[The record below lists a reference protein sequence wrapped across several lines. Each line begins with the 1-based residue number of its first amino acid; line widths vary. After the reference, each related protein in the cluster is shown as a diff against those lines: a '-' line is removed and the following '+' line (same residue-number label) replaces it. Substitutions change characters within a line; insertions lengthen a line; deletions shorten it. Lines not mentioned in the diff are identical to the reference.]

1 MLTFSRAAATVFKMR
16 LRKLIGSAANFIE
29 IKTFHS
35 FCFDLLGRV
44 GSTEK
49 FDRVIT
55 SAVEKIKNGDVEP
68 GRIAK
73 SVLIID
79 EAQDMDE
86 QVYALLQVL
95 MDYNEEMRVIRGSSA
110 KYLQKFMEEK
120 KATKYELL
128 ENYRSKSNLV
138 HFTNQFT
145 ALIRGRLKKI

>member
-1 MLTFSRAAATVFKMR
+1 M
-16 LRKLIGSAANFIE
+16 
-29 IKTFHS
+29 
-35 FCFDLLGRV
+35 
-44 GSTEK
+44 
-49 FDRVIT
+49 
-55 SAVEKIKNGDVEP
+55 EP

-120 KATKYELL
+120 RQLSTSFWKT
-128 ENYRSKSNLV
+128 
-138 HFTNQFT
+138 T
-145 ALIRGRLKKI
+145 AAKVIWYILPISLQP